1 MAFQDEHAPSIP
13 AKVLLSASVLAGTL
27 AATLL
32 TSGQAPPWLIDLLG
46 YEPVDGNPYR
56 QLLLL
61 VCCLIYFV
69 RFTIAMFVFVQRKIS
84 WFEGGLV
91 AFLFFMLFYLFG
103 VSAGRHPEAMGLI
116 ELVGVVLFV
125 LGSYLNTG
133 AEYQRYR
140 WKQRAVN
147 QGRLYTKGLFRYAMH
162 INYFGDSLTYLGL
175 ALITLELVP
184 LFVCFGIVANFLVLQ
199 IPKLDKHL
207 AQKYRSEFRAYAG
220 ETKKFIPFIY

>member
-1 MAFQDEHAPSIP
+1 MAFQDEHSPSIP

-32 TSGQAPPWLIDLLG
+32 TSGQAPPWLVDLLA

-91 AFLFFMLFYLFG
+91 SFLFYMMFYLFG
-103 VSAGRHPEAMGLI
+103 VSAGKHPEAIGLI
-116 ELVGVVLFV
+116 ELVGVVLF
-125 LGSYLNTG
+125 LSGSYVNTVG
-133 AEYQRYR
+133 EYQRYR
-140 WKQRAVN
+140 WKRSAEN
-147 QGRLYTKGLFRYAMH
+147 QGRLYTRGLFRYAMH

-175 ALITLELVP
+175 ALITLELLCLLVS
-184 LFVCFGIVANFLVLQ
+184 FGIIVNFMVLQ
-199 IPKLDKHL
+199 IPKQDKHL
-207 AQKYRSEFRAYAG
+207 AQKYGSEFSAYA
-220 ETKKFIPFIY
+220 EQTKKFIPFIY

>member
-1 MAFQDEHAPSIP
+1 MAFQDEHSPSIP

-32 TSGQAPPWLIDLLG
+32 TSGQAPPWLVDLLG
-46 YEPVDGNPYR
+46 YEPTDGNPSR

-91 AFLFFMLFYLFG
+91 SFLFFMLFYLFG

-116 ELVGVVLFV
+116 ELVGVVLF
-125 LGSYLNTG
+125 LSGSYLNTG

-140 WKQRAVN
+140 WKRRAEN
-147 QGRLYTKGLFRYAMH
+147 EGRLYTSGLFRYAMH

-175 ALITLELVP
+175 TLITLELVP
-184 LFVCFGIVANFLVLQ
+184 LLASLGIIVNFLVLQ
-199 IPKLDKHL
+199 IPKQDQHL
-207 AQKYRSEFRAYAG
+207 AQKYGSEFSAYA
-220 ETKKFIPFIY
+220 EQTKKFIPFIY